1 MAVKENCRMFHP
13 MSSGFIDNGIA
24 GWVPAVGHARH
35 GPEPVRN
42 TGSVVNFARLADRV
56 SCLIGPR

>member
-1 MAVKENCRMFHP
+1 MFHP